1 MVYKAEKWVPRPKP
15 IEAFLISVENSAE
28 LKTLL
33 NATDVR
39 TAYMKGGKI
48 LFEWT
53 MMHRET
59 FTGLVG
65 QYIIRNDR
73 GEFEV
78 LDKSELRADFEPYV
92 ERTERVSVAE
102 HPELGVIV
110 GVDSKGGTIKEV
122 LFKLPDGSPATFVPK
137 GEVKESSDSVE
148 KKQNVP
154 TPGQN
159 QKPQG
164 QQSQGNHQNK
174 GNNNGNNRG

>member
-65 QYIIRNDR
+65 QFIIRNDR
-73 GEFEV
+73 GEFVV

-102 HPELGVIV
+102 HPELGTIV
-110 GVDSKGGTIKEV
+110 GVDSKEGTIKEV

-137 GEVKESSDSVE
+137 TEVRESNESKENRDGRNNSP
-148 KKQNVP
+148 K
-154 TPGQN
+154 PGPN
-159 QKPQG
+159 G
-164 QQSQGNHQNK
+164 QGNHQNK

>member
-65 QYIIRNDR
+65 QFIIRNDR

-102 HPELGVIV
+102 HPELGTIV
-110 GVDSKGGTIKEV
+110 GVDSKEGTIKEV

-137 GEVKESSDSVE
+137 SEIKESDESKENRDGRIRRNDSP
-148 KKQNVP
+148 K
-154 TPGQN
+154 PGPN
-159 QKPQG
+159 G
-164 QQSQGNHQNK
+164 QGNHQNK